1 MSTTPAVVN
10 PPTLPIATSHTAG
23 PVAPA
28 GAGTPETLLQLG
40 IHTAESLDVLCAN
53 EAKREFIVEG
63 LVAAGAI
70 GILVGDS
77 GIGKSPLLYQLG
89 LCVAAGIPFLG
100 IHTSKGP
107 VVYLDCENGALNSQG
122 MRDSLLRHLGLD
134 ECPKNFHSCY
144 EISDIN
150 HLTSVVKAMEPALV
164 VIDTLRSFDPTAEK
178 DNTAAGIFIKSLRRI
193 GKHPKT
199 AFLLIH
205 HPKKHDGG
213 FFGGVPGLEVTPV
226 IEWSNQACGARALI
240 NQTDV
245 RIGVDHTT
253 KGDAALIVKANLRV
267 QGDIGPF
274 YLERVLDD
282 DQQAVG
288 YSRLTGVVELLGNE
302 GQEKALSALPDAF
315 SFKEAKLTY
324 NRGNQATTDFLGK
337 CIQLGLIRKLA
348 KGRYEKV
355 PRAEPK

>member
-1 MSTTPAVVN
+1 MSTTPTVAN
-10 PPTLPIATSHTAG
+10 SPTLPIVTPYTAG

-28 GAGTPETLLQLG
+28 GAGTAETLQHLG
-40 IHTAESLDVLCAN
+40 IHTPESLDILCAN
-53 EAKREFIVEG
+53 EAKKEFIVEG
-63 LVAAGAI
+63 LLAAGAV

-77 GIGKSPLLYQLG
+77 GIGKSPLLYQLA

-100 IHTSKGP
+100 MRTSEGP

-122 MRDSLLRHLGLD
+122 MRDSLLRHLGLE
-134 ECPKNFHSCY
+134 ECPKNFFSCY
-144 EISDIN
+144 DISDIN
-150 HLTSVVKAMEPALV
+150 HLTSVVAAMKPTLV

-178 DNTAAGIFIKSLRRI
+178 DNTAAGTFIKSLRRI

-213 FFGGVPGLEVTPV
+213 FFGGVPGLELTPV
-226 IEWSNQACGARALI
+226 IQWSSQACGARALI

-253 KGDAALIVKANLRV
+253 KGDASLVVKANLRV

-274 YLERVLDD
+274 YLERVLDG

-288 YSRLTGVVELLGNE
+288 YSRLTGVVELLGNKD
-302 GQEKALSALPDAF
+302 QESALSVLPDAF
-315 SFKEAKLTY
+315 SFKEAKFTY
-324 NRGNQATTDFLGK
+324 SRGNQATTDFLGK
-337 CIQLGLIRKLA
+337 CIQLGLIRKPT

-355 PRAEPK
+355 PRAEPE

>member
-1 MSTTPAVVN
+1 MIATDEALAVN
-10 PPTLPIATSHTAG
+10 PTTSARVATSSDA
-23 PVAPA
+23 
-28 GAGTPETLLQLG
+28 LQRLG
-40 IHTAESLDVLCAN
+40 IHTPESLDILCAN
-53 EAKREFIVEG
+53 EAKKEFLVEG
-63 LVAAGAI
+63 LLAAGAV

-77 GIGKSPLLYQLG
+77 GIGKSPLLYQLA
-89 LCVAAGIPFLG
+89 LCVAAGIPFLEMR
-100 IHTSKGP
+100 TSKGP

-122 MRDSLLRHLGLD
+122 MRDSLLRHLGLE
-134 ECPKNFHSCY
+134 ECPKNFLSCY
-144 EISDIN
+144 DISDIN
-150 HLTSVVKAMEPALV
+150 HLTSVVAAMKPTLV
-164 VIDTLRSFDPTAEK
+164 IIDTLRSFDPTAEK
-178 DNTAAGIFIKSLRRI
+178 DNTAAGTFIKSLRRI
-193 GKHPKT
+193 GKHHKT

-213 FFGGVPGLEVTPV
+213 FFGGVPSLELTPV
-226 IEWSNQACGARALI
+226 IQWSSQACGARALI

-253 KGDAALIVKANLRV
+253 KGDASLVVKANLRV

-288 YSRLTGVVELLGNE
+288 YSRLTGVVELLDNKV
-302 GQEKALSALPDAF
+302 QESALSALPDAF
-315 SFKEAKLTY
+315 SFKEAKFTY
-324 NRGNQATTDFLGK
+324 SRGNQATTDFLGK
-337 CIQLGLIRKLA
+337 CIQLGLIRKPT